1 MKRTLFAAVAMVSLV
16 GFVRADDLADAQ
28 TKLKDAVAKKS
39 ADQVLAEAA
48 ETMKL
53 AKAEEAKP
61 QPSEADQVND
71 WKARV
76 EYAKEVTAY
85 AEYALAAT
93 AIQSGGEPAKV
104 VALVNALLADNSR
117 SKYLDESCANAYLVA
132 LGKDGGAAK
141 QADGMAKIVAG
152 RPDNLVALTALC
164 DLRPNSGP
172 AYASKLIA
180 ASKKPKPEGVSE
192 AEWAKMKNSA
202 EGAGYFYMGFANAQK
217 QSWVDCDKN
226 LKTALPLIAGDTA
239 KLGVAYFSLGICEY
253 QFGKATA
260 DRTRMQAGQQYME
273 KSAAIKGPYQGQ
285 AYTQN
290 NAMKQEL
297 GRR

>member
-1 MKRTLFAAVAMVSLV
+1 MKRILFAAVAMVSLV

-48 ETMKL
+48 ATMKL

-93 AIQSGGEPAKV
+93 AIQSGDAAKTV
-104 VALVNALLADNSR
+104 ELVNALIAENSK

-132 LGKDGGAAK
+132 LGKSGGAAK

-172 AYASKLIA
+172 AYASKLLA
-180 ASKKPKPEGVSE
+180 AAKKPKPEGVSE
-192 AEWAKMKNSA
+192 PEWAKMKTAA

-226 LKTALPLIAGDTA
+226 LKTALPLIAGDTG
-239 KLGVAYFSLGICEY
+239 KLGIAYFSLGICEY

-273 KSAAIKGPYQGQ
+273 KAAAIKGPYQGQ

-297 GRR
+297 GRH